1 MEIAAVAIAFTQGIS
16 MIATSVRTLH
26 SIRQAPIEF
35 MDLLNQLSTLNGR
48 AELLRRSLDSL
59 AGVAHSNVPD
69 VDIDTIR
76 NLQVQFEEI
85 SSNLNDTATKFIA
98 KSKGLDH
105 QGRHRIP
112 RVLWQREQSNLMRLR
127 ERVKQ
132 LSSDMTDCLAAINA
146 SQGMRQT
153 GLVLNVRA
161 VMEQSFTDV
170 TSQIQHGN
178 ALTEHTH
185 ASVNHAVQKN
195 ESQTAL
201 LHSTLA
207 SHQETGATISRRPD
221 ILETR
226 VETQLSQVMAHS
238 NRGPKGSRIRR
249 QFDHTVISVSTTLR
263 PTCPPNCRC
272 QCHGTSYARSPG
284 WLSSVMG
291 SLFVQYKSI
300 PMLGM
305 KKCDT
310 PLCQSSSQS
319 SLHLQWSFPRWL
331 IARALV
337 ASISWNSINDD
348 GAALFLKIPR
358 SINDLT
364 WLVSRGQNPKAFIQR
379 LKNGTIR
386 PTDIL
391 AEWGQTF
398 VTFCIEQRLWPHLE
412 ILFDW
417 GFDPR
422 LKDLTGRCAI
432 HWARQKLLQGYMDKA
447 PEKIKTILAQI
458 SAMEL
463 EDEEPLTMIHQA
475 IRGETTYSLDECIQ
489 MEPQHINTPDDV
501 GFAPLHWV
509 LWKDDMAAFET
520 LMQAS
525 ANVNQKTSHG
535 GRTPLHF
542 ICAWTNVIMV
552 RELIDSGA
560 SVSALDNNKWT
571 PLHDAVNIICGV
583 PQEMDVVETLLDA
596 HADPNCGDWGGS
608 TPLHILFIND
618 ELESDFLTTL
628 ARTLMDA
635 GADLEAKDMVGQT
648 VLLYACTQVCRNIPI
663 LIDLGA
669 NVRAV
674 DDGGES
680 LVSKLLRNEDDL
692 EPSLLNPEL
701 LVGINVDARDKLN
714 WTPLETLASRV
725 RDTITWQ
732 PVTIRVVVDM
742 VDLILGIREANWKEG
757 LFLDNKQKLEADGSH
772 ARMRHWVLRQRQLMQ
787 RDDSLSDL
795 DCEECHLRGWYDDK
809 YNESSASDID
819 DDEHH
824 LSDGSISRDW
834 QIINKGDP
842 EEDKEDGKEDDD
854 DNGNERG

>member
-1 MEIAAVAIAFTQGIS
+1 MEIAVVAIAFTQGIS

-35 MDLLNQLSTLNGR
+35 TDLLNQLSTLNGR

-69 VDIDTIR
+69 VDIDNIR

-98 KSKGLDH
+98 KSKGLDD

-112 RVLWQREQSNLMRLR
+112 RVLWQREQSNLMRLW

-132 LSSDMTDCLAAINA
+132 LSSDMTDCLAAINAA

-161 VMEQSFTDV
+161 VMEQSF
-170 TSQIQHGN
+170 IQHGN

-185 ASVNHAVQKN
+185 ASVDHAVQKN
-195 ESQTAL
+195 ELQTAL

-207 SHQETGATISRRPD
+207 SHQETGATIS
-221 ILETR
+221 
-226 VETQLSQVMAHS
+226 
-238 NRGPKGSRIRR
+238 
-249 QFDHTVISVSTTLR
+249 
-263 PTCPPNCRC
+263 
-272 QCHGTSYARSPG
+272 
-284 WLSSVMG
+284 SSVMG

-310 PLCQSSSQS
+310 LLCQSASQS

-364 WLVSRGQNPKAFIQR
+364 WLVSRGQNPKALIQR
-379 LKNGTIR
+379 LENGKIR

-398 VTFCIEQRLWPHLE
+398 VTFCIEQCRWPQLQ

-432 HWARQKLLQGYMDKA
+432 HWARQKLLEEYMVERA
-447 PEKIKTILAQI
+447 PEKIKTKLTQI

-463 EDEEPLTMIHQA
+463 EDEEPLTMMHQV
-475 IRGETTYSLDECIQ
+475 IRGESTYWLDDCIE

-501 GFAPLHWV
+501 GFAPLHWAIR
-509 LWKDDMAAFET
+509 KGDMATFDI
-520 LMQAS
+520 LMKTS
-525 ANVNQKTSHG
+525 VNVNQKTSYEG
-535 GRTPLHF
+535 STPLHF
-542 ICAWTNVIMV
+542 ACEWTYVDMV
-552 RELIDSGA
+552 RDLIDSGA
-560 SVSALDNNKWT
+560 SISPVNKNKWT
-571 PLHDAVNIICGV
+571 PLHEAVNILCGV
-583 PQEMDVVETLLDA
+583 QQEMDVVEALLNA
-596 HADPNCGDWGGS
+596 HADPTCGDWGGS

-618 ELESDFLTTL
+618 DLDSDFMTTL
-628 ARTLMDA
+628 ARALIDA
-635 GADLEAKDMVGQT
+635 GADLEAKDMFGQT
-648 VLLYACTQVCRNIPI
+648 VLLYACAQACRNTPI

-674 DDGGES
+674 DDGGEN
-680 LVSKLLRNEDDL
+680 LIPKLLRNEEDL
-692 EPSLLNPEL
+692 EPSLFNPEL
-701 LVGINVDARDKLN
+701 LVGINPDARDSFN
-714 WTPLETLASRV
+714 WTPFGLLASRV
-725 RDTITWQ
+725 RDTITWR
-732 PVTIRVVVDM
+732 PLTIRVVVDM
-742 VDLILGIREANWKEG
+742 VDLILGIREANWEAG
-757 LFLDNKQKLEADGSH
+757 LFLDKKQELEADGSH
-772 ARMRHWVLRQRQLMQ
+772 VRMRHWVMRQCQLMQ
-787 RDDSLSDL
+787 RNESLGDL
-795 DCEECHLRGWYDDK
+795 DCEKHHLQGWYDDK

-834 QIINKGDP
+834 EIISKGDAK
-842 EEDKEDGKEDDD
+842 EDEDGKEE
-854 DNGNERG
+854 DNDKGNERD